1 MLNIKNLRVSY
12 QGTSALDNISFTVAP
27 GSLVGIFGPNGAGKS
42 TLIKAML
49 GLVKSTGQVLYNDRP
64 LQRQLSQ
71 VAYVPQRSNIDWDYP
86 VTVEQVVMMARTI
99 PTGWGRSPDRQSWQ
113 LVKEALARVGMEKYS
128 DRQIG
133 ELSGGQQQ
141 RVFLARSLAAQAS
154 LLFFDEPFSGIDRQ
168 TEAIMFEI
176 LVELKTAGKTILVI
190 SHDWGESLKN
200 YDYLLMLNK
209 GVIAAGES
217 QDVLHQRNILQ
228 SSYDQN
234 VQNYFLA
241 AGEGFPR
248 SA

>member
-1 MLNIKNLRVSY
+1 
-12 QGTSALDNISFTVAP
+12 
-27 GSLVGIFGPNGAGKS
+27 
-42 TLIKAML
+42 
-49 GLVKSTGQVLYNDRP
+49 

-176 LVELKTAGKTILVI
+176 LVELKAAGKTILVI

-209 GVIAAGES
+209 GVVAAGER
-217 QDVLHQRNILQ
+217 QDVLHQRSI
-228 SSYDQN
+228 QN
-234 VQNYFLA
+234 CYGSNLQNYFLA
-241 AGEGFPR
+241 PREGFSR